1 MATKTMTILAARDMG
16 IIVIGNL
23 NYRNPNCPTESA
35 EQMTFFNNLPPHIK
49 AVAFHAKNE
58 GKKTY
63 GQAAH
68 DKAQG
73 QVKGTPD
80 IIIPG
85 LNILIE
91 LKRQD
96 PTKSRVGIEQV
107 EYLLAAQKLGAKCY
121 IALGYE
127 AALSILPIHHFPNL
141 A

>member
-1 MATKTMTILAARDMG
+1 MG
-16 IIVIGNL
+16 ITVIGDL

-49 AVAFHAKNE
+49 AVAFHPKNE

-73 QVKGTPD
+73 QVTGTPD
-80 IIIPG
+80 VVIPG
-85 LNILIE
+85 GQTILIE

-96 PTKSRVGIEQV
+96 SQKSRVGIEQV
-107 EYLLAAQKLGAKCY
+107 EYLLAAQKLGARCY

-127 AALSILPIHHFPNL
+127 NALKALE
-141 A
+141 

>member
-1 MATKTMTILAARDMG
+1 MAKTLTITAARDMG
-16 IIVIGNL
+16 ITVIGDL
-23 NYRNPNCPTESA
+23 SYRNPNCPTEAA
-35 EQMTFFNNLPPHIK
+35 EQITFFNNLPPHIK

-58 GKKTY
+58 GKKTH

-73 QVKGTPD
+73 QVTGTPD

-96 PTKSRVGIEQV
+96 SQKSRVGIEQV
-107 EYLLAAQKLGAKCY
+107 EYLLAAQKLGARVY
-121 IALGYE
+121 VALGWVN
-127 AALSILPIHHFPNL
+127 AMSILQTSGQE
-141 A
+141 

>member
-1 MATKTMTILAARDMG
+1 MATKTMTISAAADMG
-16 IIVIGNL
+16 ITVVGDL
-23 NYRNPNCPTESA
+23 SYRNPNCPTEAA
-35 EQMTFFNNLPPHIK
+35 EQMTFFNNLPLHIK

-96 PTKSRVGIEQV
+96 ASKSKISTDQIN
-107 EYLLAAQKLGAKCY
+107 YLLAAQKLGGKVY
-121 IALGYE
+121 IALGWE
-127 AALSILPIHHFPNL
+127 NAISCLETQK
-141 A
+141 